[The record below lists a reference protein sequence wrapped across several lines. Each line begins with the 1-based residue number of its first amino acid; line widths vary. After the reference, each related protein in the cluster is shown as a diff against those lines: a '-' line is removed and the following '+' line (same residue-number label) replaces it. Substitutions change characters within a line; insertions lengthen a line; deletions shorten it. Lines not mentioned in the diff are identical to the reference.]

1 MALSTKHRL
10 ALYEHFRP
18 QVGDEV
24 TEALLAEF
32 PARDGDELV
41 TKDFLRAELAELRTE
56 MHELAAATNRRLTT
70 VALGATGVLIAA
82 GGVMTAVIV
91 RSTG

>member
-32 PARDGDELV
+32 PARDGDDLV
-41 TKDFLRAELAELRTE
+41 TKEFLRAELAELRTE
-56 MHELAAATNRRLTT
+56 MHELSAATNRRLTT
-70 VALGATGVLIAA
+70 VGLGATGVLLTA
-82 GGVMTAVIV
+82 GGVMTTVIINAL
-91 RSTG
+91 G